1 MEKIQKVHA
10 EIGMMLSNIS
20 GSRDIQVIRK
30 FRDELSNKLAT
41 GDVRSLNDLYE
52 AIIEVTK

>member
-1 MEKIQKVHA
+1 MEKIQKVHT

-30 FRDELSNKLAT
+30 F
-41 GDVRSLNDLYE
+41 
-52 AIIEVTK
+52 